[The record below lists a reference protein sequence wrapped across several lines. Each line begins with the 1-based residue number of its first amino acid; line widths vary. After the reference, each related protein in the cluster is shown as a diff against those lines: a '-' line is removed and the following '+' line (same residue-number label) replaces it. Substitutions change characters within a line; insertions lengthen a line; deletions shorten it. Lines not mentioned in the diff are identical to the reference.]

1 MNDETPA
8 QRPRGAPTKVRRLQK
23 ESERENQHHHP
34 WGWKT
39 SLKGMNHLGQ
49 GSKQKRSQV
58 RVKRDSWGCERRT
71 RAETCVFDYTTAVR
85 SMSADVACWGT
96 AAANVNILVC
106 RWTEQEGMRVYPGM
120 NGRSLWTYIPK
131 HSYLLKKKKI
141 AGFVTGSLTD
151 CTMFGTVE
159 FNRAD
164 KPVSSNAFVD
174 RPHNA
179 NIVACCH
186 TANSTSVMPAAV
198 ILAGRLKN
206 SNLGLRLGASR
217 GRGKCSTKIGW
228 GLEVM
233 GTAEKGS
240 FIFDPN
246 GRTTRMGSSR

>member
-1 MNDETPA
+1 MCSII
-8 QRPRGAPTKVRRLQK
+8 QRRYGRCRLASLAEELQQRTWI
-23 ESERENQHHHP
+23 SSSVAGLNREE
-34 WGWKT
+34 WGYIQEW
-39 SLKGMNHLGQ
+39 M
-49 GSKQKRSQV
+49 
-58 RVKRDSWGCERRT
+58 
-71 RAETCVFDYTTAVR
+71 AV
-85 SMSADVACWGT
+85 
-96 AAANVNILVC
+96 LF
-106 RWTEQEGMRVYPGM
+106 EH
-120 NGRSLWTYIPK
+120 TYLNTVT
-131 HSYLLKKKKI
+131 YWKKKI

-198 ILAGRLKN
+198 ILAGCLKN